1 MKPAENPAPLT
12 RPNYQL
18 IDGRVVD
25 INQTAARSAPQTSA
39 IVAALK
45 LMRLHRPVGILLL
58 LMPTLAALWLAA
70 GGVPPMSTLAIFVA
84 GVVLTRSA
92 GCVINDYADRW
103 LDRSVARTRDRV
115 LVSGALSGRTALILF
130 ATLMLIAFA
139 LVLMTNSNTVGLSII
154 ALVIATL
161 YPYCKRH
168 TYYPQAVLGL
178 AFSMGIPMAY
188 TALGKTP
195 DAPAWLLVSGNF
207 LWTMAYDTL
216 YAMVDRD
223 DDIEAGAKSTA
234 ILFGDLDIIAVG
246 ILHSCALLSFALIGP
261 RAELHWPFYFALGL
275 CCVLVA
281 VQIKLALTRET
292 AAYFRAFKLNQW
304 QGVVLFA
311 GVWIGIVGAGI
322 SV

>member
-1 MKPAENPAPLT
+1 MLKPGEYQAPT

-25 INQTAARSAPQTSA
+25 VNQTGNRAASQPRA
-39 IVAALK
+39 ILAAFK
-45 LMRLHRPVGILLL
+45 LMRLDRPVGILLL

-70 GGVPPMSTLAIFVA
+70 EAVPPMPTLAIFA
-84 GVVLTRSA
+84 LGVVLTRSA

-103 LDRSVARTRDRV
+103 LDHSVARTQNRV
-115 LVSGALSGRTALILF
+115 LVTGAISGRSALILF
-130 ATLMLIAFA
+130 GALMLAAFA
-139 LVLMTNSNTVGLSII
+139 LVLLTNTTTVWLSVL
-154 ALVIATL
+154 ALLIATL

-195 DAPAWLLVSGNF
+195 DAVAWLLFCGNF

-223 DDIEAGAKSTA
+223 DDIQAGAKSTA
-234 ILFGDLDIIAVG
+234 ILFGELDIAAVSV
-246 ILHSCALLSFALIGP
+246 LHVCALLSFALIGP
-261 RAELHWPFYFALGL
+261 RAALQWPFYAALGL
-275 CCVLVA
+275 CALLVA
-281 VQIKLALTRET
+281 AQIKLALSRDTN
-292 AAYFRAFKLNQW
+292 AYFQAFKLNQW
-304 QGVVLFA
+304 QGMALFF
-311 GVWIGIVGAGI
+311 GIWLGIIGIAT
-322 SV
+322 